1 METDYSF
8 LRGQIRAKC
17 KTLAAF
23 AEAIKVSN
31 TALMDKLSGRSE
43 FKQSEMVR
51 ALEVLDLPD
60 EAMTDLFFY
69 RSFTENR
76 KGGRSKA

>member
-60 EAMTDLFFY
+60 EAMTDLFF
-69 RSFTENR
+69 TGHLR
-76 KGGRSKA
+76 KTVRGRSKA

>member
-60 EAMTDLFFY
+60 EAMTDLFFT
-69 RSFTENR
+69 SHLR
-76 KGGRSKA
+76 KTVRTTK